1 MSLTPKQIIGQIG
14 ENIAV
19 KHLKKLGYKILDR
32 NYRKK
37 WGEIDIIAEKN
48 ESKSLFQRVF
58 KAKKILHFIEVK
70 SVSPRKATELP
81 YWVSHETSYTSKAF
95 QLKPVSIET
104 LPMGNQKTFHMKR
117 FKPAVS
123 SRKATLLPYGVSHE
137 TMAPEENI
145 TSWKKKR
152 LSRAIRTYLAEK
164 KVSYETEFKIDVI
177 AIFIDLNNKK
187 AKIRFTENVII

>member
-1 MSLTPKQIIGQIG
+1 MSLTNKQIIGQIG

-37 WGEIDIIAEKN
+37 WGEIDIIAEKI

-58 KAKKILHFIEVK
+58 KPKKILHFIEVK
-70 SVSPRKATELP
+70 SVSHETSKRVFQYKAIKLP
-81 YWVSHETSYTSKAF
+81 HDVSHETSYTSKLF

-104 LPMGNQKTFHMKR
+104 LPTGNQKAFHVKR
-117 FKPAVS
+117 FKS
-123 SRKATLLPYGVSHE
+123 IVSHE
-137 TMAPEENI
+137 TIMPEENV

-164 KVSYETEFKIDVI
+164 KVSYETEFKIDII
-177 AIFIDLNNKK
+177 AVFIDLNNKK